1 MYYAGI
7 DLGGTNIAA
16 GIVDENGKIIESMS
30 VPTGAERDF
39 RDIVFDMAELVKK
52 LCEKLQISTDE
63 IKAVGIGCPGSID
76 SERGI
81 CEYSNNL
88 NMCHADVVGEFK
100 KVLDLPVY
108 LENDANAAAFGE
120 YQINAKGSK
129 SFVFVTLGTGVGG
142 GVIINGEIFRG
153 FNGVGA
159 EPGHSVINVG
169 GEQCTCGRLGCWEAY
184 ASVTAL
190 IRQTKE
196 AMEKHHQSLMHKF
209 AQKEGKVS
217 GRTSF
222 LAAKE
227 GDKYA
232 DAVVRK
238 YFEYVAEGIT
248 NLVNIFQPEKVVIG
262 GSISKECDYLLIPVR
277 EYVKKNDYNR
287 YMPKTK
293 IEIATLFGDAGII
306 GAALAAKAAQEN
318 R

>member
-30 VPTGAERDF
+30 IPTGAERDF
-39 RDIVFDMAELVKK
+39 RDIVRDMAELTESLCKK
-52 LCEKLQISTDE
+52 AQISEDE

-76 SERGI
+76 SEKGI

-88 NMCHADVVGEFK
+88 NMCHADIAGEFK
-100 KVLDLPVY
+100 KILNVPVY
-108 LENDANAAAFGE
+108 IENDANAAAFGE
-120 YQINAKGSK
+120 YQINAKGTK

-159 EPGHSVINVG
+159 EMGHTVIRTG
-169 GEQCTCGRLGCWEAY
+169 GEPCTCGRKGCWEAY

-190 IRQTKE
+190 IRQTRE
-196 AMEKHHQSLMHKF
+196 AMEKHPDSSMHKF
-209 AQKEGKVS
+209 AKEEGKVS
-217 GRTSF
+217 GLTSF

-232 DAVVRK
+232 KAVVEK
-238 YFEYVAEGIT
+238 YFEYIAEGIT

-262 GSISKECDYLLIPVR
+262 GSISKEGDYLLNPVKDFVGK
-277 EYVKKNDYNR
+277 YDYNR
-287 YMPKTK
+287 YMPKAK

-306 GAALAAKAAQEN
+306 GAALAAKAAQEK
-318 R
+318 